1 MSPTLAATFTRA
13 SDVAG
18 RAGAPE
24 VSLEHVLLAL
34 CDDVEAVAVLDAS
47 RVAIDQLY
55 SEVVE
60 YLNQTHVPAQAAGGP
75 KASADVSRIIEA
87 AAAAAR
93 GGRRRDITGA
103 IVLAAIVGD
112 GRSVAAQILQALGL
126 TFDEAIKALQRA
138 LNQPGVRDTPIE
150 LPPAEDVLARARE
163 RVQLRSAPTLREIMN
178 EPAQRSAP
186 SPMRQLAPPSV
197 SEAVASETFDE
208 PHQDVPVH
216 DALGDYQP
224 GMLDASRPDM
234 EDRSSDISQYTPS
247 ASDLTAND
255 SFEPQGLDR
264 SPHAFATTDEV
275 SQSHEGP
282 RDSLQPDSPSLVSSD
297 HSHDDG
303 DLGFKTSGDD
313 QSPPFYPDQSVAP
326 LEYGEHQPDFP
337 LPMSMPNSDAQI
349 AETRAAIPDSVTV
362 DAPGFSA
369 GSAAIS
375 DGPYGGARTEPTFE
389 IPRPVPVQPPPI
401 PGSLAPGPS
410 GNLSGLFT
418 REQRN
423 AIPPLNVPHHPSFDS
438 APNKPPYPS
447 FPGALSGSPDPF
459 PPRPSSSEFA
469 GTGAL
474 PLPQALSPAAR
485 YSGLAPTSVPVAQQ
499 RGRRD
504 VPYPNLDT
512 SMGADRRQDLGGSVG
527 PLPRRNTETSI
538 KRAVTSETGQLAEN
552 IPRAM
557 RIAKTER
564 VEIRIA
570 RSDVLSMISGLDG
583 GGQVTAHGISVTPAM
598 SVRLRAPDGGFFIE
612 TASPETQWI
621 DNKSGLATD
630 DFASWRFLVTP
641 NERGWA
647 QLQIVVSARTMG
659 VEGIAADTEL
669 PEQIVDVKVRTN
681 LKQSFS
687 RLVGWT
693 IAALVGGVLAR
704 FGEASFD
711 TAQLIFQR
719 VSN

>member
-1 MSPTLAATFTRA
+1 MSPTLAATLTRA
-13 SDVAG
+13 ADVAG
-18 RAGAPE
+18 GAGAPE
-24 VSLEHVLLAL
+24 VTLEHVLLAL

-55 SEVVE
+55 SEVVG
-60 YLNQTHVPAQAAGGP
+60 YLNQTHVPDQAAGSP

-93 GGRRRDITGA
+93 GGRQRDITGA

-150 LPPAEDVLARARE
+150 LPPADDVLARARE

-178 EPAQRSAP
+178 EPLQRSVSP
-186 SPMRQLAPPSV
+186 PMRQLAPPSAPEILANNPIPAPHKDAPV
-197 SEAVASETFDE
+197 GVGADELNLPTVDTSDRATEGFMSDREQYIPTIDASADNFSTQSSVHLPTSLDVAADHSHRSEVASL
-208 PHQDVPVH
+208 
-216 DALGDYQP
+216 DALGNNENGSISGSNLSGSDQAFDDI
-224 GMLDASRPDM
+224 G
-234 EDRSSDISQYTPS
+234 RS
-247 ASDLTAND
+247 A
-255 SFEPQGLDR
+255 R
-264 SPHAFATTDEV
+264 SPAEV
-275 SQSHEGP
+275 AN
-282 RDSLQPDSPSLVSSD
+282 SPF
-297 HSHDDG
+297 H
-303 DLGFKTSGDD
+303 
-313 QSPPFYPDQSVAP
+313 QEQAVAP
-326 LEYGEHQPDFP
+326 LEYGDHQPAFP
-337 LPMSMPNSDAQI
+337 LPISPPNSDVRQASVHAPHFDAVTDPGSERI
-349 AETRAAIPDSVTV
+349 AV
-362 DAPGFSA
+362 
-369 GSAAIS
+369 S
-375 DGPYGGARTEPTFE
+375 DGPYGVRFEPTFD

-401 PGSLAPGPS
+401 PATARPSQTGRLPGSFMS
-410 GNLSGLFT
+410 GQHT
-418 REQRN
+418 
-423 AIPPLNVPHHPSFDS
+423 AIPPLNAPHHPGFES
-438 APNKPPYPS
+438 APNPPPYPG
-447 FPGALSGSPDPF
+447 FPGALIGAPDPF
-459 PPRPSSSEFA
+459 PPRPSQAEFSGA
-469 GTGAL
+469 GAL
-474 PLPQALSPAAR
+474 PFPQALSPDAR
-485 YSGLAPTSVPVAQQ
+485 YTNSEGASTPGALMPANSDVA
-499 RGRRD
+499 
-504 VPYPNLDT
+504 YPNLDAPM
-512 SMGADRRQDLGGSVG
+512 SADRRQNSAGSVA
-527 PLPRRNTETSI
+527 PQRQRSTEKSI
-538 KRAVTSETGQLAEN
+538 KRVVTSETGQLAEN

-570 RSDVLSMISGLDG
+570 KSDVLSMLGGLDG
-583 GGQVTAHGISVTPAM
+583 GGQVYAHGISVTPAM

-621 DNKSGLATD
+621 DNRSGLSTD

-641 NERGWA
+641 NERGWS

-659 VEGIAADTEL
+659 ADGIAADTEL
-669 PEQIVDVKVRTN
+669 PEQILDVKVRTN